1 MSPTWIHY
9 RRVTHLGLSYVRGD
23 VTLEDLAKQIE
34 VSLENLKIFS
44 NADGSLVECV
54 AELQEWREYVA
65 ACGSGVLSS
74 SALAHWIV
82 YQPLGFPS
90 PTPVVRI

>member
-23 VTLEDLAKQIE
+23 ATLEDLAKQIAA
-34 VSLENLKIFS
+34 SLENLKIFS
-44 NADGSLVECV
+44 QNDGRPVECV
-54 AELQEWREYVA
+54 AELREWQEYVES
-65 ACGSGVLSS
+65 CESGALSP

-82 YQPLGFPS
+82 HQPLGMPS

>member
-23 VTLEDLAKQIE
+23 ATLEDLARQIE
-34 VSLENLKIFS
+34 ASLENLKIFYKV
-44 NADGSLVECV
+44 DGSPVECV
-54 AELQEWREYVA
+54 EALREWQEHVA
-65 ACGSGVLSS
+65 SCQSGVLSS
-74 SALAHWIV
+74 SALAQWIV
-82 YQPLGFPS
+82 HQPLGNPP

>member
-23 VTLEDLAKQIE
+23 ATLEDLAKQIA
-34 VSLENLKIFS
+34 VSLDNLKIFS
-44 NADGSLVECV
+44 KADSNLVECV
-54 AELQEWREYVA
+54 AELKEWQEHVA
-65 ACGSGVLSS
+65 SCESGALSS
-74 SALAHWIV
+74 SALAQWIV
-82 YQPLGFPS
+82 HQPLGNPP